1 MTSGRLEFALFDKS
15 ADGWLAIE
23 VYEQPLK
30 AQSQDC
36 VWTVEDTITSKSAGR
51 SRTIHSCSCYFSWSS
66 KAALASLKWFG
77 DLRFGVLCI
86 SSTVL
91 QPPQK

>member
-23 VYEQPLK
+23 VYEQPLN

-36 VWTVEDTITSKSAGR
+36 VWTVDYVQVGR
-51 SRTIHSCSCYFSWSS
+51 PVSHCSFMQLLLFLVIQSRPG
-66 KAALASLKWFG
+66 FG
-77 DLRFGVLCI
+77 NRFLWEWLR
-86 SSTVL
+86 
-91 QPPQK
+91 